1 MKLLPLVC
9 LCLMARSE
17 TMFADEQGA
26 APKPYVITLRQTK
39 DWALLQCEVRG
50 AFPKPTVEWQDSAG
64 NKFPGEEP
72 QVSERGGSFYITLQT
87 TVMKTDRYRCVAT
100 QEEIKHQIYAET
112 HVYIHESSTGW
123 IVAVVVLA
131 VVLLLLA
138 VFLSWYRKRSYTE
151 SPTGLDVAVDLV
163 VLAVGVLAL
172 LLLWGYQRGSYTES
186 PTGLD
191 VAVDLV
197 VLAVGVL
204 ALLLLWGYQR
214 GSYTE
219 SPTGLDVAV
228 DLVVLAVGVLALLLL
243 WGYQREFPQEY
254 STEWVVAVLCT
265 VLVGV
270 LAVSLVRKWALHYLR
285 GPRFISVEE
294 DCDATF
300 CCSFSPMKNIENDS
314 QWHTFTE
321 VDER

>member
-1 MKLLPLVC
+1 MSVSGVTVKLKVKFKIQVTNMKLLPLVC

-17 TMFADEQGA
+17 TMFADEQAGA

-112 HVYIHESSTGW
+112 HVYIHG
-123 IVAVVVLA
+123 
-131 VVLLLLA
+131 
-138 VFLSWYRKRSYTE
+138 SYTE

>member
-1 MKLLPLVC
+1 MSVSGVTVKLKVKFKIQVTNMKLLPLVC

-17 TMFADEQGA
+17 TMFADEQAGA

-172 LLLWGYQRGSYTES
+172 LLLWGYQR
-186 PTGLD
+186 
-191 VAVDLV
+191 
-197 VLAVGVL
+197 
-204 ALLLLWGYQR
+204 
-214 GSYTE
+214 
-219 SPTGLDVAV
+219 
-228 DLVVLAVGVLALLLL
+228 
-243 WGYQREFPQEY
+243 EFPQEY